1 MLDKKNYFP
10 KKLLL
15 VKGENFFNYGILLL
29 PSLLPISLIL
39 LFISLRTLELESPSG
54 GNPELYS
61 SPAESIA
68 LEYCWSICSGSLKS
82 EQVISNFAAISLNQI
97 PGDPDS
103 IKGNKVRGVYWT
115 KPDSTGVEV
124 SRDVSIDESKYTE
137 FVKDFQHTYFK
148 EVYDELSKKYK
159 LGRVRLLLKEPR
171 STLSWHRDP
180 EPRLHIPIYTNP
192 GAIMVIDKVAQHMP
206 ADGSVWVTNN
216 LKYHNAFNGGEENR
230 VHLVACVLDY
240 KFN

>member
-1 MLDKKNYFP
+1 MSQLLNDFQKQKIKFDINKLKKACDDVL
-10 KKLLL
+10 KI
-15 VKGENFFNYGILLL
+15 KGFDTSLGI
-29 PSLLPISLIL
+29 PH
-39 LFISLRTLELESPSG
+39 
-54 GNPELYS
+54 
-61 SPAESIA
+61 
-68 LEYCWSICSGSLKS
+68 
-82 EQVISNFAAISLNQI
+82 FAGISLNQI
-97 PGDPDS
+97 PGDPES
-103 IKGNKVRGVYWT
+103 TKGNNIRGVYWT
-115 KPDSTGVEV
+115 KPNSSGKEMQ
-124 SRDVSIDESKYTE
+124 RDVLVEEKKYTE
-137 FVKDFQHTYFK
+137 FVEDFNNTYFK
-148 EVYDELSKKYK
+148 DVYDQLSKQYK

-192 GAIMVIDKVAQHMP
+192 GCIMVIDKMAHHMP